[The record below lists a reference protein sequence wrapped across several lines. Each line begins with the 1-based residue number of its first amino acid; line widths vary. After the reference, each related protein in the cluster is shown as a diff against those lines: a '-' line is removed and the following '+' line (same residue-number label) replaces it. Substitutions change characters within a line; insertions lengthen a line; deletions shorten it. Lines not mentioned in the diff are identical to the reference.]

1 MVPYRNKMTAFILN
15 FIPGL
20 GHYYMGR
27 KGRGFIYPLLFFG
40 GILLGFMLFVA
51 SNDEMFF
58 FILTALCAVLLW
70 IVCMLDLLVYLLRM
84 PPAQYPYPPGG
95 YHPDGQNGQP
105 YYAPPGPPPAGLG
118 IYPDSEGMEGMGM
131 GGPEGTAGPDMR
143 FYPPYPP
150 QSGSAQSPESERFYT
165 ILLSF
170 VPGLGHLHMGLMQRG
185 LSFLIAFF
193 GLGTIM
199 FFLTGLTSHTIFLL
213 FLGVLPII
221 WLYCMFDAVQL
232 IHRRQAGEVLQDRS
246 LFDDMEAGREE
257 GKRSKVIATLLSA
270 FPGAGHM
277 YLGLQKRGLQLM
289 VIFLGSVYVL
299 DVLHLS
305 LFLFLIPLIWFFSF
319 FDGLQQTS
327 RYGREPLVDRPIV
340 EGISNHQ
347 RWVGGGLMLL
357 GLYYVATSI
366 LFPLLTSWFPDLYI
380 DYRVSRYLK
389 PAIVAILLIGGG
401 IRLMMNTEK
410 KSADRDGNLHGK

>member
-1 MVPYRNKMTAFILN
+1 MNVEPYRNKMTAFILN

-27 KGRGFIYPLLFFG
+27 KGRGFVYPFLFFG
-40 GILLGFMLFVA
+40 GILFGFMLAVA
-51 SNDEMFF
+51 NEAGF
-58 FILTALCAVLLW
+58 FIVLTAICAIALW
-70 IVCMLDLLVYLLRM
+70 LVCMLDLVVFLLRQPAF
-84 PPAQYPYPPGG
+84 PPQGYDPNGYYPGG
-95 YHPDGQNGQP
+95 HPP
-105 YYAPPGPPPAGLG
+105 YADPHAPPAGMFAG
-118 IYPDSEGMEGMGM
+118 QDET
-131 GGPEGTAGPDMR
+131 GGGYA
-143 FYPPYPP
+143 YPPRT
-150 QSGSAQSPESERFYT
+150 GSSQSPESERFYT

-232 IHRRQAGEVLQDRS
+232 IHRRQAGEALRDRS

-305 LFLFLIPLIWFFSF
+305 LFLFLIPLVWFFSF
-319 FDGLQQTS
+319 FDGLQQTN
-327 RYGREPLVDRPIV
+327 RYGREPLVDRPII
-340 EGISNHQ
+340 EGISDHQ
-347 RWVGGGLMLL
+347 RWLGIGLVLL
-357 GLYYVATSI
+357 GLYYVGSTI
-366 LFPLLTSWFPDLYI
+366 LVPFLDRWFPEWFIEYKM
-380 DYRVSRYLK
+380 RYLK
-389 PAIVAILLIGGG
+389 PALVSILLIAGG
-401 IRLMMNTEK
+401 IKLMTGSD
-410 KSADRDGNLHGK
+410 KSRANKNRRFH

>member
-1 MVPYRNKMTAFILN
+1 MEPYRNKMTAFILN

-51 SNDEMFF
+51 SNGEGAVFA
-58 FILTALCAVLLW
+58 LTAVCAFVLW
-70 IVCMLDLLVYLLRM
+70 IICMLDLIVYLLRI
-84 PPAQYPYPPGG
+84 PTVQNNQYHSGG
-95 YHPDGQNGQP
+95 YGPNMHPP
-105 YYAPPGPPPAGLG
+105 YGNPGNPPAGMG
-118 IYPDSEGMEGMGM
+118 IYPD
-131 GGPEGTAGPDMR
+131 PEEMQGQQMHS
-143 FYPPYPP
+143 FQPYPP
-150 QSGSAQSPESERFYT
+150 PASAVRSPESERFYT

-213 FLGVLPII
+213 FLGILPII

-232 IHRRQAGEVLQDRS
+232 IHRRQAGEVLQDHS

-347 RWVGGGLMLL
+347 RWLGIGLLLL
-357 GLYYVATSI
+357 GLYYVVTSFVI
-366 LFPLLTSWFPDLYI
+366 PVMNKLLPDMYI
-380 DYRVSRYLK
+380 DDRISQYFKPVIVS
-389 PAIVAILLIGGG
+389 ILLIAGG
-401 IRLMMNTEK
+401 IKLMMGTEEK
-410 KSADRDGNLHGK
+410 RSSREEKRHGK